1 MNDAEAFAYYDDP
14 AKREPVSGVP
24 RRHPDCPATR
34 HVPVRFSA
42 EAIEQVKR
50 LAEAEGMTTSTWV
63 RRAVEEKVRRELQ
76 NDERPRAQG

>member
-1 MNDAEAFAYYDDP
+1 
-14 AKREPVSGVP
+14 
-24 RRHPDCPATR
+24 
-34 HVPVRFSA
+34 VPVRFSA

-50 LAEAEGMTTSTWV
+50 LAEAEGMTTSTWI